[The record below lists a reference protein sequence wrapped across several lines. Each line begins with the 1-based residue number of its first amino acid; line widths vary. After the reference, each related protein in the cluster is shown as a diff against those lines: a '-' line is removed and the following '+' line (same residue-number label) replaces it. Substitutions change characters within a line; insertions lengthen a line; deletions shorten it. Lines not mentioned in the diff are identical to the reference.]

1 MYLYAKLACLTPDHV
16 GGIWRQSNRQVL
28 CNIAVDMGWC
38 QKRAFGIKLCQIK
51 RVELLAVVTPCDKG
65 AAKSSTEVKI
75 TSQRHKYR
83 HWDFKFPFSP
93 YECIKHVCHPLPVIK
108 LL

>member
-16 GGIWRQSNRQVL
+16 GGIWRQPNRQVL

-65 AAKSSTEVKI
+65 AAKSNTEVKI
-75 TSQRHKYR
+75 TS
-83 HWDFKFPFSP
+83 
-93 YECIKHVCHPLPVIK
+93 
-108 LL
+108 